1 MRYELRATAHGQML
15 FDADD
20 TYVGRALKDLG
31 QYSGEEAMLM
41 CMLIEPGWVVVE
53 AGAHIG
59 TMTVPM
65 ARKCE
70 ALYAFEPQRLMF
82 QLLCAN
88 LALNGL
94 VNVRAFEQALGESD
108 GQCLVPRRPLSGAH
122 NTGGCTLRGVT
133 EGDSVPRRT
142 VDSLGLPRLDLLKA
156 DVEEMELE
164 VLRGARDTVAAFR
177 PLLYLE
183 SNTDHEPL
191 LEELE
196 ALGYD
201 AYWHF
206 PPLIIEERNSVATMV
221 VSTNLLC
228 YPKERTVARV
238 EGLVPARSGDQAL
251 DVAHRQRLAAAA
263 QEARA

>member
-15 FDADD
+15 FDVDD
-20 TYVGRALKDLG
+20 TYVGRALRDLG
-31 QYSGEEAMLM
+31 EYSGEEARLM
-41 CMLIEPGWVVVE
+41 CSLIEPGWVVLE

-65 ARKCE
+65 ARKCAE
-70 ALYAFEPQRLMF
+70 LWAFEPQRLMF

-108 GQCLVPRRPLSGAH
+108 GQCLVPRRVLGGAH
-122 NTGGCTLRGVT
+122 NTGGVTLKGVT
-133 EGDSVPRRT
+133 EGDPVVRRS

-164 VLRGARDTVAAFR
+164 VLRGAKNTIAACR

-191 LEELE
+191 FEELK
-196 ALGYD
+196 AFGYE

-206 PPLIIEERNSVATMV
+206 PPLLIEDRNSISTMV

-228 YPKERTVARV
+228 YPKESTAARV
-238 EGLVPARSGDQAL
+238 AGLVLARSGDQAL
-251 DVAHRQRLAAAA
+251 AVADSQRRAAWAA
-263 QEARA
+263 QA